1 MEKFFSRIGKV
12 GGGLFTVGVV
22 LTRFVFVVD
31 GGERG
36 VIFDKFSGVKE
47 KVYGEG
53 MHFMI
58 PLIQVSSS
66 LHFNT
71 PLLVT
76 QLINKNC
83 ILILCLWFEDFYKI

>member
-12 GGGLFTVGVV
+12 GAGLFATGIVF
-22 LTRFVFVVD
+22 TRFIFVVD

-36 VIFDKFSGVKE
+36 VVFDRFRGVVE

-58 PLIQVSSS
+58 PLIQVSYTLKAILLFCPISTSNLTVFVFSLPTSS
-66 LHFNT
+66 
-71 PLLVT
+71 
-76 QLINKNC
+76 K
-83 ILILCLWFEDFYKI
+83 